1 VTARTKGGGNLTVAE
16 IVEQLGYHG
25 DPQEVE
31 RVRKAVEFAQRA
43 HEGQSRASGEPYVA
57 HPLAVA
63 SILVEL
69 HLDSETIVAAML
81 HDVVEDTSYT
91 LADIEAEFGPTVA
104 LLVDGVTKLDRLEV
118 RTREEEQAENLRK
131 MFLAMAKDIRVILI
145 KLADRL
151 HNMRTLKHLTA
162 DRVQR
167 IAKETMEIYAPLAHR
182 LGIFRIKWE
191 LEDLAFLHLDP
202 GAYQRTKELVA
213 KKRLER
219 EAAVEGVIQDI
230 TERTLLAGIE
240 SEVSGRAKHLYSIYQ
255 KLEKGK
261 DFSQIF
267 DLVAVRVL
275 VESVKDCYGV
285 LGLVHSLWKPVPGR
299 FKDYIAMPKSNLY
312 QSLHTTVIG
321 PEGDPIEVQI
331 RTFAMHHTA
340 EFGIA
345 AHWRYKEGSGKS
357 DPDFDQKLAWL
368 RQLLEWQR
376 DMGDAQEFL
385 ETLRVDLFSDEVFVF
400 TPRGAVIGLPAG
412 ATPVDFAYRIHTDI
426 GHHCVGAKVNGRIAT
441 LNSVLQNGD
450 IVEVLVNRGSAGP
463 SADWLQFVRTSQAK
477 NRIRQWLRKEHRQ
490 EHIAR
495 GRDMLDR
502 EIRRAG
508 LTLANDRLQEL
519 VKKVGYGTSDDLAI
533 QISDGSVNPVQAVGR
548 IKDEV
553 TAQMNA
559 RGASMIPIKTGTSR
573 KHHESQS
580 PSEVLVRDQGRMLTH
595 LARCCQPVPGDPIIG
610 YLTRG
615 RGVTVHRIDC
625 PNEREVSRDPE
636 RLIDVSWDS
645 AEAELSPHPVELA
658 VYAWDRAGLLADV
671 ANVVADSNIISAK
684 ARGFRDRT
692 AVVNVRFEVRN
703 LSQLNQIIRR
713 LEALAFVQQVR
724 RVSRERS

>member
-1 VTARTKGGGNLTVAE
+1 MTVTE
-16 IVEQLGYHG
+16 IVQQLGYHG
-25 DPQEVE
+25 DAQDVE
-31 RVRKAVEFAQRA
+31 SVRRAIEFAQHA

-63 SILVEL
+63 TILVEL
-69 HLDSETIVAAML
+69 HLDTETVIAALL

-91 LADIEAEFGPTVA
+91 LQDVESEFGATVA

-167 IAKETMEIYAPLAHR
+167 IARETMEIYAPLAHR

-202 GAYQRTKELVA
+202 VAYHSTKELLA

-219 EAAVEGVIQDI
+219 EAAVDAVTQDLS
-230 TERTLLAGIE
+230 ERLLLAGID
-240 SEVSGRAKHLYSIYQ
+240 SEISGRAKHLYSIYQ
-255 KLEKGK
+255 KLQKGR

-299 FKDYIAMPKSNLY
+299 FKDYIAMPKSNFY

-321 PEGDPIEVQI
+321 PQGEPIEVQI

-340 EFGIA
+340 EVGIA
-345 AHWRYKEGSGKS
+345 AHWRYKEGQTRS
-357 DPDFDQKLAWL
+357 DPDFEQKLAWL

-376 DMGDAQEFL
+376 DMGDAREFL

-400 TPRGAVIGLPAG
+400 TPRGDVIDLPAG

-426 GHHCVGAKVNGRIAT
+426 GHHCVGAKVNGRITT
-441 LNSVLQNGD
+441 LNTALQNGD
-450 IVEVLVNRGSAGP
+450 IVEVLVNRGSTGP

-490 EHIAR
+490 EHMAR
-495 GRDMLDR
+495 GRDLLER
-502 EIRRAG
+502 EIHRAG
-508 LTLANDRLQEL
+508 LNLANERLSEL
-519 VKKVGYGTSDDLAI
+519 VKKLGYGSLEELAI
-533 QISDGSVNPVQAVGR
+533 QVSDGSVNPVQAVGR

-553 TAQMNA
+553 AAQMNA
-559 RGASMIPIKTGTSR
+559 RGAPLVPIKTGATR
-573 KHHESQS
+573 KHRETKESG
-580 PSEVLVRDQGRMLTH
+580 SEVLVRGQKRMLTH

-615 RGVTVHRIDC
+615 RGVTVHRLDC

-645 AEAELSPHPVELA
+645 TEAELSPHPVELA

-703 LSQLNQIIRR
+703 LVQLNQIIRR
-713 LEALAFVQQVR
+713 LEGLAFVQQVL
-724 RVSRERS
+724 RVSRERQ